1 MIDHKL
7 LPAVNMIE
15 LYMSEHERNA
25 DSHGPMALHSLVGT
39 IRCTCLNRL
48 LSSMAMLQTHEADML

>member
-7 LPAVNMIE
+7 LPGVYMIG

-25 DSHGPMALHSLVGT
+25 DSHGPMALHSLVVT
-39 IRCTCLNRL
+39 IRCAHLPKQATVVYGYV
-48 LSSMAMLQTHEADML
+48 TDP